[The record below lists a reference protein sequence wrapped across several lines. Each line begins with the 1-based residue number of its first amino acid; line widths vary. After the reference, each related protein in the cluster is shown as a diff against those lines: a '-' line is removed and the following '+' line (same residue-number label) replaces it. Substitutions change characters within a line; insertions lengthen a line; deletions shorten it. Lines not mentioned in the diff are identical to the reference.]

1 MKLLIMSCSIL
12 CILVLASGCS
22 TSELGLGENGLRPC
36 PDKPNCVISLNGDE
50 AHSIAPI
57 LYLTDRGDARAKI
70 LKIVLDMDRARI
82 ITDQPDYLHVVF
94 TSKVMRFKDDV
105 EFWFPENVNYIHL
118 RSASRLG
125 YSDLG
130 VNRKRVEEIRK
141 RFLED

>member
-1 MKLLIMSCSIL
+1 MKLFIMVCSFLCMLLLI
-12 CILVLASGCS
+12 SGCS
-22 TSELGLGENGLRPC
+22 TPEIGLVENGLRPC
-36 PDKPNCVISLNGDE
+36 PDKPNCVTSMDGDE

-57 LYLTDRGDARAKI
+57 LYITGREAARNKI
-70 LKIVLDMDRARI
+70 KRLVSDMDRTQI
-82 ITDQPDYLHVVF
+82 ITDRHDYIHVVF
-94 TSKVMRFKDDV
+94 ISKVMRFKDDV
-105 EFWFPENVNYIHL
+105 EFWFPEKGNSIHI